1 MGLTLFLGVAGLAC
15 TAVIV
20 ATQADSF
27 SPLLLLPFAA
37 LAAAFVPSRGVRIAA
52 AAAMCAWCV
61 LAAASVGMFLV
72 PCAVA
77 MVIAARRR
85 ARA

>member
-1 MGLTLFLGVAGLAC
+1 MGLTLFFGVAGLAC

-27 SPLLLLPFAA
+27 SPLLVLPFAA
-37 LAAAFVPSRGVRIAA
+37 LAAAVVPSRAVRIAGA
-52 AAAMCAWCV
+52 VVMCVWCV

-77 MVIAARRR
+77 MLIAARRVP
-85 ARA
+85 A